1 MKKLVSFAMLG
12 LLAFVVA
19 CGPKAQAGGGTH
31 VAAPV
36 AGASSGG
43 TGGAAPSGSAPTDA
57 APSMNANPGAAP
69 AAP

>member
-1 MKKLVSFAMLG
+1 MKKLVSLTLLG
-12 LLAFVVA
+12 LLAIVAA

-36 AGASSGG
+36 GGTSTGG
-43 TGGAAPSGSAPTDA
+43 TGGAAPPGSAPTDA